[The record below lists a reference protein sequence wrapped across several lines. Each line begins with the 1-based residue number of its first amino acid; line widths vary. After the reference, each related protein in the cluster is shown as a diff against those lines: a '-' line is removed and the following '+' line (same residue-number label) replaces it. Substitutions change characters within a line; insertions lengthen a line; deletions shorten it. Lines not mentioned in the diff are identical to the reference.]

1 MVIIIK
7 MKRFNIYLF
16 AIFIS
21 IFISSC
27 GSVKEGFSSQKK
39 NNSDEFLV
47 EKKSP
52 LLMPPDYN
60 ELPIPNSENVNEN
73 KENDQIKDLIS
84 NSENTRTVLDNT
96 NDSSGS
102 IENLILGKIKNN

>member
-1 MVIIIK
+1 MVIIKK
-7 MKRFNIYLF
+7 MKKFNIYLF
-16 AIFIS
+16 S
-21 IFISSC
+21 IFLSIFLSSC
-27 GSVKEGFSSQKK
+27 ASVKEGFSSQKK
-39 NNSDEFLV
+39 NNGDEFLV

-84 NSENTRTVLDNT
+84 NSENTKTVLDNT
-96 NDSSGS
+96 NDSSES
-102 IENLILGKIKNN
+102 IESLILGKIKNN

>member
-1 MVIIIK
+1 LVIIIK

-16 AIFIS
+16 AIFVS
-21 IFISSC
+21 IFLSAC

-60 ELPIPNSENVNEN
+60 ELPIPNPENVNEN

-84 NSENTRTVLDNT
+84 NSENTKTVLDNT
-96 NDSSGS
+96 DDNSGS

>member
-1 MVIIIK
+1 
-7 MKRFNIYLF
+7 
-16 AIFIS
+16 
-21 IFISSC
+21 
-27 GSVKEGFSSQKK
+27 VKEGFSSQKK

-84 NSENTRTVLDNT
+84 NSEITKTILDNT
-96 NDSSGS
+96 NDSSDS